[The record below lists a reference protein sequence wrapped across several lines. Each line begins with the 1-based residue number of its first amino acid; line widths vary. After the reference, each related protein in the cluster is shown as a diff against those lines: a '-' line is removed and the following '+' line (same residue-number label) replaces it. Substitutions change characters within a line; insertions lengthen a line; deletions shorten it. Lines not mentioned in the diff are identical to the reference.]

1 MWQSANWG
9 EGFCNGASF
18 FGFGHGFFGWIF
30 PLSFWGLIIYGI
42 ISTIR
47 RFIPRSHFS
56 KSESALDILKKRY
69 ASGEVNEQEFSEIE
83 LSLTDN

>member
-30 PLSFWGLIIYGI
+30 PLLFWGMIIYGI
-42 ISTIR
+42 ISIIR
-47 RFIPRSHFS
+47 RFIPRNHFS
-56 KSESALDILKKRY
+56 NSENALNILKKRY
-69 ASGEVNEQEFSEIE
+69 ASGEINEQEFSKMK
-83 LSLTDN
+83 SDLTCN

>member
-30 PLSFWGLIIYGI
+30 SLLFWGMIIYGVI
-42 ISTIR
+42 AIIR
-47 RFIPRSHFS
+47 RLIPGNQFS

-69 ASGEVNEQEFSEIE
+69 ASGEINEQEFSEIK
-83 LSLTDN
+83 SALTGN